1 MPPQKQVVQHLS
13 HHEHQLVDEVNP
25 YNMIS
30 GSTGIQ
36 AAVDSMLMLNRR
48 NGSYV
53 LNVVG
58 RDFDEQELGLS
69 FKGVLWK
76 IEGAA
81 EDFFMSNQRA
91 EIMKVLKA
99 ADGESLSPKE
109 ISEELGG
116 KNVRQLLC
124 AMEQAGFVYKSGYG
138 RYLLKA
144 DDTND
149 MDDMD
154 DMDDTSHSVIP
165 EKTQDDT
172 QDDTLDPVFE
182 RSEGSKTPSVNG
194 VKDVIPT
201 QQVNDDDDTV
211 DTDQERRS
219 HDRGIAGEG
228 FSAAIIE
235 CLRQSEDGLD
245 KFQVHRQLVEA
256 GTSISVPQID
266 EILSA
271 LRKTDV
277 LEKGTNGKYRLKS
290 QSDVKLRSAP
300 AQEAGNPAPT
310 MSSSVLD
317 SLTPPQKIF
326 LSFLPIGDK
335 EILERYRNEGLPLDP
350 QHIKVIKK
358 FLIGAELIEFD
369 EELGA
374 WQATEKCL
382 KLRY

>member
-1 MPPQKQVVQHLS
+1 
-13 HHEHQLVDEVNP
+13 
-25 YNMIS
+25 MIS

-69 FKGVLWK
+69 FKGGLWK

-144 DDTND
+144 DDTDDTDD

-172 QDDTLDPVFE
+172 LDPVFE
-182 RSEGSKTPSVNG
+182 RSEGSKMPSVNG